1 MPTAPLSEIE
11 QQFAWKAPTPTIR
24 RVSVKEGG
32 SLGEALLKKAH
43 TFFRRTGRLERIE
56 AAFYRR
62 ELLPVG
68 SRVEGPAIIL
78 QTDSTTVV
86 PPGWTI
92 VADGSGNLI
101 MKARGAA

>member
-1 MPTAPLSEIE
+1 LTGV
-11 QQFAWKAPTPTIR
+11 APTPTIR
-24 RVSVKEGG
+24 KVSIKQGR
-32 SLGEALLKKAH
+32 SLDAAPLKKAP
-43 TFFRRTGRLERIE
+43 TFFQRSGRLERME
-56 AAFYRR
+56 TAFYRR
-62 ELLPVG
+62 ESLPVG
-68 SRVEGPAIIL
+68 GRVEGPAIVL

>member
-1 MPTAPLSEIE
+1 M
-11 QQFAWKAPTPTIR
+11 
-24 RVSVKEGG
+24 
-32 SLGEALLKKAH
+32 
-43 TFFRRTGRLERIE
+43 E